1 MDLYEGDF
9 DYVIM
14 TNRALA
20 DRNEDTLKNVKSCF
34 EKIRGEDVIKVE
46 RNSLMLSTLRKKL

>member
-1 MDLYEGDF
+1 
-9 DYVIM
+9 M

-20 DRNEDTLKNVKSCF
+20 DRDGDTLKNVKSCF